1 MKSQERRLK
10 LILLLQTRSK
20 HLTVNY
26 LAHYFAVSRRTIFR
40 DIRFISELNVPVSYT
55 EGEGYLIPR
64 GYDIPPM
71 MFTEKELSI
80 IMVGLSF
87 VKSQQDAQ
95 MVEDAKSVQLK
106 IQNVVQDRLR
116 NLIKVLDEGLLVD
129 PYVSKGQTKTT
140 GGDWYAISN
149 AIANKNEIAF
159 NYAGSKAKRLIEP
172 YLLVY
177 FSDHWNVIGYDKS
190 KKAIRNFKIDRISEL
205 DPMGNLITG
214 SRNFSIDDLIYAG
227 SGEFVEIKLSVDRS
241 IWSDF
246 KRAVPSN
253 LLSVEEKGNSYVCT
267 FEFNNLDY
275 INRWLL
281 RFGTAIM
288 ILLPLDLSE
297 ARSLLLQE
305 MINAN
310 SQAQMDNNHL

>member
-26 LAHYFAVSRRTIFR
+26 LADYFGVSRRTIFR
-40 DIRFISELNVPVSYT
+40 DIRFISELNVPVSYA

-116 NLIKVLDEGLLVD
+116 DLIKVLDEGLIVD
-129 PYVSKGQTKTT
+129 PYVSKGLSKTT

-149 AIANKNEIAF
+149 AIANKNEITF
-159 NYAGSKAKRLIEP
+159 NYVGSKTKRTIEP

-190 KKAIRNFKIDRISEL
+190 KKGIRNFKIDRISDL
-205 DPMGNLITG
+205 DPMGQPIT
-214 SRNFSIDDLIYAG
+214 SNKNYSVDDLIYAG
-227 SGEFVEIKLSVDRS
+227 SGELVNIKLSVDKA

-246 KRAVPSN
+246 KRSVPSN
-253 LLSVEEKGNSYVCT
+253 LLSVDEKVNTYVCT

-281 RFGTAIM
+281 RFGTSVK
-288 ILLPLDLSE
+288 ILLPSTLVDNR
-297 ARSLLLQE
+297 AALLQE
-305 MINAN
+305 MMRVNT
-310 SQAQMDNNHL
+310 